1 MMKAKKRKEIQ
12 FINSVLQEVKDYE
25 LITPDTM
32 IQTFD
37 LTKSYNIAEGIEI
50 RALNGVSINIKK
62 GEFVSVMGPS
72 GSGKTTLLNMIGALD
87 NPTNGTVYINRTNIA
102 QMDDI
107 QRTNLRLKE
116 IGFIFQFYNL
126 VPVLSVYENVELPMV
141 FAARN
146 KKKIAENVNKFLDLV
161 GLSEKKDYLPSEL
174 SGGEQQRVAIARA
187 LCNEPSILIADE
199 PTGELDTK
207 MGMEI
212 VKLLRELNLEL
223 KQTILMVTHDP
234 IVGALAERML
244 KMRDGKIIDT
254 LITKN

>member
-1 MMKAKKRKEIQ
+1 MKKSKNRKDLSSVIQ
-12 FINSVLQEVKDYE
+12 EEDKYEVNSDA
-25 LITPDTM
+25 M

-37 LTKSYNIAEGIEI
+37 LTKIYNITEGIEI
-50 RALNGVSINIKK
+50 RALNGVSIDVNK

-87 NPTNGTVYINRTNIA
+87 NPTHGAVYINGTNIA
-102 QMDDI
+102 HMDDT

-126 VPVLSVYENVELPMV
+126 VPVLSAYENVELPMV
-141 FAARN
+141 FAGKHKREIE
-146 KKKIAENVNKFLDLV
+146 KNVNRFIDLV
-161 GLSEKKDYLPSEL
+161 GLGDKKDHLPSEL

-223 KQTILMVTHDP
+223 NQTILMVTHDP
-234 IVGALAERML
+234 SVGALAERML
-244 KMRDGKIIDT
+244 KMRDGKIIET
-254 LITKN
+254 IITKN

>member
-1 MMKAKKRKEIQ
+1 MRKSKKRMEQDVVNQNI
-12 FINSVLQEVKDYE
+12 KDYE
-25 LITPDTM
+25 LDSEAM
-32 IQTFD
+32 IQTFE
-37 LTKSYNIAEGIEI
+37 LSKIYNITEGIEI
-50 RALNGVSINIKK
+50 RALNGVSIDVKK

-87 NPTNGTVYINRTNIA
+87 NPTTGAVYINRTNVA
-102 QMDDI
+102 HMDDK

-126 VPVLSVYENVELPMV
+126 VPVLSAYENVELPML
-141 FAARN
+141 FAG
-146 KKKIAENVNKFLDLV
+146 KSKQEIEKNVNKFLDIV
-161 GLSEKKDYLPSEL
+161 GLSEKKDHLPSEL

-207 MGMEI
+207 RGMEI

-223 KQTILMVTHDP
+223 NQTILMVTHDP
-234 IVGALAERML
+234 SVGALAERML

-254 LITKN
+254 VITNN